1 MPPHPATVKKADC
14 FSAGT
19 LRGPLPWGAMGSCRR
34 AIALPPGGDGRTV
47 SRLIFPTMCGIIG
60 YIGKQRAATII
71 LEGLKRLEY
80 RGYDSAGL
88 AILQQGRIDVAKKAG
103 RVEVL
108 VQESARHAF
117 AGTTGIGHTRWAT
130 HGGVTDANAH
140 PHVSSDGKLAL
151 IHNGVI
157 ENYSQM
163 KSFLLKKGY
172 TFKSETDTE
181 VLCNLVAYHYAKESP
196 GVNGHSPFLEAVR
209 KTLRHVEGTY
219 GIAVLCTDFPAE
231 IVAARKASPLLLG
244 VGDGEYILA
253 SDASAIISRTQNVV
267 YLKDGELVH
276 LSGGGFTISNLDQT
290 DVSPVVDRI
299 TWSVK
304 DADLGHHAH
313 FMEKEIFE
321 QPQALENS
329 MRGRFSEDGSTAQF
343 GGLNL
348 TPAEFRNIDRFMFCA
363 CGTAWHACL
372 VAEHLVER
380 FARLPVEVDYAS
392 EFRYRNSPLDP
403 NTLFFVIS
411 QSGETIDTL
420 AALREAKRKG
430 YRVLA
435 INNVVGSSIAR
446 EADGGIYQH
455 VGPEI
460 GVASTKAFTS
470 QLLVGAM
477 IALYVARM
485 RDMSFADGVQ
495 YVNAL
500 KGVPDLVRH
509 TLKQAPHIREIAKRY
524 AQSSDFLF
532 LGRLSLFPI
541 ALEGALKLK
550 EISYIHAEGYPAAE
564 MKHGPIALIT
574 EECPSVFLAP
584 KGEVFNKIVSSMQ
597 EIKARRGPIIAIA
610 TEGTELPPGLADE
623 LILIPDCHEAVL
635 PIVASIPVQL
645 LSYYI
650 AVERG
655 CDVDK
660 PRNLAKSV
668 TVE

>member
-1 MPPHPATVKKADC
+1 
-14 FSAGT
+14 
-19 LRGPLPWGAMGSCRR
+19 
-34 AIALPPGGDGRTV
+34 
-47 SRLIFPTMCGIIG
+47 MCGIVG
-60 YIGKQRAATII
+60 YVGKQNAVSII

-80 RGYDSAGL
+80 RGYDSAGVCVEKGHKL
-88 AILQQGRIDVAKKAG
+88 DLVKKAG
-103 RVEVL
+103 RVDNLAKAVAKHRL
-108 VQESARHAF
+108 S
-117 AGTTGIGHTRWAT
+117 GTTGIGHTRWAT

-140 PHVSSDGKLAL
+140 PHVSSDEKFAL

-157 ENYSQM
+157 ENYAQI
-163 KSFLLKKGY
+163 KTFLLGKGY

-181 VLCNLVAYHYAKESP
+181 VLCNLIAYHYAKEP
-196 GVNGHSPFLEAVR
+196 AKTKGHSRFVESVR

-219 GIAVLCTDFPAE
+219 GIAVLCVDFPGE
-231 IVAARKASPLLLG
+231 IVGARKASPLILG
-244 VGDGEYILA
+244 VGDNEYILA
-253 SDASAIISRTQNVV
+253 SDASALVSRTQNVV
-267 YLKDGELVH
+267 YLKDGEIVH
-276 LSGGGFTISNLDQT
+276 LTPKNFSISTLDQA
-290 DVSPVVDRI
+290 DVSPVVDKI
-299 TWSVK
+299 TWSIK
-304 DADLGHHAH
+304 DSELGKHTH

-321 QPQALENS
+321 QPTALENA
-329 MRGRFSEDGSTAQF
+329 MRGRFSADGSTAQF
-343 GGLNL
+343 GGLNI
-348 TPAEFRNIDRFMFCA
+348 TASEFRDLERFMFCA

-372 VAEHLVER
+372 VTEHLIER
-380 FARLPVEVDYAS
+380 FARIPVEVDYAS

-403 NTLFFVIS
+403 RTLFFVMS

-430 YRVLA
+430 YRVMA
-435 INNVVGSSIAR
+435 VNNVVGSSIAR

-455 VGPEI
+455 VGPEV

-470 QLLVGAM
+470 QLLIGAM

-485 RDMSFADGVQ
+485 RDMSFSDGVE

-500 KGVPDLVRH
+500 KGAPDLVRK
-509 TLKQAPHIREIAKRY
+509 TLKQATKIKAIAKKY
-524 AQSSDFLF
+524 AQYHDMLF
-532 LGRLSLFPI
+532 LGRLSLFPL

-564 MKHGPIALIT
+564 MKHGPIALIS
-574 EECPSVFLAP
+574 EKCPSVFFAP
-584 KGEVFNKIVSSMQ
+584 QGEIYSKIVSSMQ
-597 EIKARRGPIIAIA
+597 EIKARKGPIIAIV
-610 TEGTELPPGLADE
+610 TENSEVPKGIADDIIE
-623 LILIPDCHEAVL
+623 IPACHEAVL
-635 PIVASIPVQL
+635 PIVAAIPVQL

>member
-1 MPPHPATVKKADC
+1 
-14 FSAGT
+14 
-19 LRGPLPWGAMGSCRR
+19 
-34 AIALPPGGDGRTV
+34 
-47 SRLIFPTMCGIIG
+47 MCGIVG
-60 YIGKQRAATII
+60 YVGTRKASTII

-80 RGYDSAGL
+80 RGYDSAG
-88 AILQQGRIDVAKKAG
+88 VAVNQDDGIKVVKKVG
-103 RVEVL
+103 RVENLLKETSKVRL
-108 VQESARHAF
+108 T
-117 AGTTGIGHTRWAT
+117 GTVGIGHTRWAT
-130 HGGVTDANAH
+130 HGGVTESNAH
-140 PHVSSDGKLAL
+140 PHLSCDGKFAL

-163 KSFLLKKGY
+163 KTFLSGLGY

-181 VLCNLVAYHYAKESP
+181 VLCNLVAYHFAKEP
-196 GVNGHSPFLEAVR
+196 DGVDGESPFLNAVR

-219 GIAVLCTDFPAE
+219 GIAVLCTEFPTE
-231 IVAARKASPLLLG
+231 IVAARKASPLILG
-244 VGDGEYILA
+244 VGENEYLLA
-253 SDASAIISRTQNVV
+253 SDASALVSSTKNVV

-276 LSGGGFTISNLDQT
+276 ITSTDFSISTLDET
-290 DVSPVVDRI
+290 SVSPVVDRI
-299 TWSVK
+299 DWSVE
-304 DADLGHHAH
+304 DASLGTYSH

-321 QPQALENS
+321 QPLALENT
-329 MRGRFSEDGSTAQF
+329 MRGRFSADGSTALF

-348 TPAEFRNIDRFMFCA
+348 TPSELRQVDRFMFCA

-372 VAEHLVER
+372 VAEHLIER
-380 FARLPVEVDYAS
+380 FARVPVEVDYAS
-392 EFRYRNSPLDP
+392 EFRYRNTPLDP
-403 NTLFFVIS
+403 DTLFFVIS

-435 INNVVGSSIAR
+435 INNVVGSTIAR
-446 EADGGIYQH
+446 EADGGIFQH

-470 QLLVGAM
+470 QLMLGAM
-477 IALYVARM
+477 VALYVSRM
-485 RDMSFADGVQ
+485 RDMSFNDGVD
-495 YVNAL
+495 YVKAL
-500 KGVPDLVRH
+500 KAVPDLIRKA
-509 TLKQAPHIREIAKRY
+509 LLQAPRIKEVAKRY
-524 AQSSDFLF
+524 AQYSDFLF

-550 EISYIHAEGYPAAE
+550 EISYIHSEGYPAAE
-564 MKHGPIALIT
+564 MKHGPIALIS
-574 EECPSVFLAP
+574 EKCPSVFFAP
-584 KGEVFNKIVSSMQ
+584 KGEMFNKIVSSMQ
-597 EIKARRGPIIAIA
+597 EIKARKGPVIVIA
-610 TEGTELPPGLADE
+610 TEGSEFPEGIADDV
-623 LILIPDCHEAVL
+623 ITIPDCHEAVL
-635 PIVASIPVQL
+635 PIVATIPIQL

>member
-1 MPPHPATVKKADC
+1 
-14 FSAGT
+14 
-19 LRGPLPWGAMGSCRR
+19 
-34 AIALPPGGDGRTV
+34 
-47 SRLIFPTMCGIIG
+47 MCGIVG
-60 YIGKQRAATII
+60 YVGKQKAASII

-88 AILQQGRIDVAKKAG
+88 CLLQGGQLDLAKKAG

-108 VQESARHAF
+108 VKEVARHRF
-117 AGTTGIGHTRWAT
+117 IGTTGIGHTRWAT

-140 PHVSSDGKLAL
+140 PHISSDGKFAL

-157 ENYSQM
+157 ENYAQI
-163 KSFLLKKGY
+163 KTFLLTKGY

-181 VLCNLVAYHYAKESP
+181 VLCNLIAYHYAKEPDDGGASRL
-196 GVNGHSPFLEAVR
+196 LECVR
-209 KTLRHVEGTY
+209 KALRHVDGTY
-219 GIAVLCTDFPAE
+219 GIAVLGVDFPDE
-231 IVAARKASPLLLG
+231 LVAARKASPLLLG
-244 VGDGEYILA
+244 VGDGEYIIA
-253 SDASAIISRTQNVV
+253 SDASALISRTQNVV

-276 LSGGGFTISNLDQT
+276 ITAAGFTITTLDQA
-290 DVSPVVDRI
+290 DVSPVVDKI
-299 TWSVK
+299 TWTIS
-304 DADLGHHAH
+304 DAELGSHPN
-313 FMEKEIFE
+313 FMEKEIYE
-321 QPQALENS
+321 QPVALENT
-329 MRGRFSEDGSTAQF
+329 MRGRFSEDGSTANF

-348 TPAEFRNIDRFMFCA
+348 SAAELRQIDRFMFCA
-363 CGTAWHACL
+363 CGSAWHACL
-372 VAEHLVER
+372 VAEHLIER
-380 FARLPVEVDYAS
+380 YARLPVEVDYAS
-392 EFRYRNSPLDP
+392 EFRYRNSPLDR
-403 NTLFFVIS
+403 NTLFFVMS

-446 EADGGIYQH
+446 EADGGVYQH

-470 QLLVGAM
+470 QLLLGAM
-477 IALYVARM
+477 MALYVARL
-485 RDMSFADGVQ
+485 RDMSFNDGVQ

-500 KGVPDLVRH
+500 KGAPDLVRK
-509 TLKQAPHIREIAKRY
+509 TLLQAPHIKAIAERY
-524 AQSSDFLF
+524 AGYSDILF

-564 MKHGPIALIT
+564 MKHGPIALIS
-574 EECPSVFLAP
+574 EKCPSVFFVP
-584 KGEVFNKIVSSMQ
+584 KGEIFNKIVSSMQ
-597 EIKARRGPIIAIA
+597 EIKARKGKIIAIV
-610 TEGTELPPGLADE
+610 TEGCELPAGLADE
-623 LILIPDCHEAVL
+623 VIPIPDCHEAVL
-635 PIVASIPVQL
+635 PIVATVPVQL

-650 AVERG
+650 ALKLK